1 MKTIFRVAKTELKLL
16 FYSPIAWFLIIIFMV
31 QCGFVYLKGLDNIA
45 LTVEGGYKIPFSIIS
60 SIFSGGQG
68 VLSNVMGNLYL
79 YLPLLTM
86 GLISRET
93 SSGTIRLLY
102 SSPIRVRDIV
112 LGKFVAMVAM
122 SLVMV
127 GVVSIYIITSYFT
140 VNHPDTGLLL
150 SYVLGLFLLLC
161 AYSAIGIFMSSLT
174 TYQIVAAVCT
184 FVTFGILYNVSGL
197 WRGVPFLRDVTYF
210 LSVAGRTDWILAGLI
225 TSNGV
230 IYFLAIVFMFL
241 QLTIYKLKTGMETT
255 SAWVRVSRYSLIVI
269 VTIGIG
275 YLSSIPQLIVYFD
288 VTRGKNNTIKPDTQ
302 KIVKD
307 LGDEPLEVT
316 GYANILGGFIE
327 DGNPEAYQLNINR
340 WAPYVRFK
348 HNIRLKTVMY
358 YDTLNLGN
366 GIMKANPGKNLE
378 EIVKKMAETSD
389 MRLSQFKRP
398 EEIRRM
404 VDLSQEPNY
413 YIMQLKYKGRQT
425 FLRVFPDNDHWPSET
440 EISAALKRLLQAKIP
455 KILFVTGDLERN
467 INKMGDRDYRALA
480 NLKNFRNSLINQ
492 GFDVDTISLQTE
504 SIPKNISTLVLAD
517 PKTALSA
524 QVIVKLQQYID
535 DGGNL
540 LISGEPGKQAVLNPF
555 LKQFGVQLMDGAI
568 VQNSRD
574 LEPHLAAP
582 FLTGTGAKLY
592 PPLEAAHA
600 DSVVISMPM
609 ATALGIENS
618 GPYTIKPLLVTD
630 SRKSW
635 LKKDKFVTDS
645 AKVKFEAERGDVQ
658 KSFPLAVSLTRTTK
672 GKEQRIVV
680 AGDADFMSNIEQNR
694 FNMRTANFAFNT
706 GIFSWLSYGE
716 FPISSYRPAAKD
728 TTILIKKDQIKY
740 LRMAFLWVFPG
751 LLLALGTLILIRRK
765 RK

>member
-31 QCGFVYLKGLDNIA
+31 QCGVVYLKGLDNIA
-45 LTVEGGYKIPFSIIS
+45 VTIEGGYKIPFSVIG

-86 GLISRET
+86 GLISREM

-102 SSPIRVRDIV
+102 SSPIHVRDIV
-112 LGKFVAMVAM
+112 LGKFVAMVVM
-122 SLVMV
+122 SLIMV
-127 GVVSIYIITSYFT
+127 GILSIYIVTSYFT
-140 VNHPDTGLLL
+140 VNNPDTGVLMA
-150 SYVLGLFLLLC
+150 YMLGLFLLLC
-161 AYSAIGIFMSSLT
+161 AYSAIGIFMSCLT

-184 FVTFGILYNVSGL
+184 FVTFGVLYNVSGL

-230 IYFLAIVFMFL
+230 IYFLSIVFMFL

-255 SAWVRVSRYSLIVI
+255 STWVKVCRYSLIFI
-269 VTIGIG
+269 ITIGIG

-288 VTRGKNNTIKPDTQ
+288 VTREKTNTIKPDTQ
-302 KIVKD
+302 KIVEE

-316 GYANILGGFIE
+316 GYANILGGFME
-327 DGNPEAYQLNINR
+327 DGNPESYQLNINR

-348 HNIRLKTVMY
+348 HNIKLKTVMY

-366 GIMKANPGKNLE
+366 GIMKANPGKTLE
-378 EIVKKMAETSD
+378 EIVKKIAETGD

-398 EEIRRM
+398 EEIRKM

-413 YIMQLKYKGRQT
+413 YIMQLKYKGKQT
-425 FLRVFPDNDHWPSET
+425 FLRVYPDNEHWPSET
-440 EISAALKRLLQAKIP
+440 EISAAFKRLLQAKIP
-455 KILFVTGDLERN
+455 KILFVTGNLERN
-467 INKMGDRDYRALA
+467 INKMGDREYRALA
-480 NLKNFRNSLINQ
+480 NFKEFRNSLINQ
-492 GFDVDTISLQTE
+492 GFDVDTIRLQTE
-504 SIPKNISTLVLAD
+504 SIPDNISTLVLAD
-517 PKTALSA
+517 PKTTLSGVEMA
-524 QVIVKLQQYID
+524 KIQNYID
-535 DGGNL
+535 KGGNL
-540 LISGEPGKQAVLNPF
+540 LISGEPRKQAMLNP
-555 LKQFGVQLMDGAI
+555 LLSQFGVQLMAGAI
-568 VQNSRD
+568 VQTSRD

-582 FLTGTGAKLY
+582 FLTGTGANLY
-592 PPLEAAHA
+592 PPLKGAHT

-618 GPYTIKPLLVTD
+618 SPYTIKPLLVTD
-630 SRKSW
+630 PRKSW

-645 AKVKFEAERGDVQ
+645 AKVKFEPEKGDLQ
-658 KSFPLAVSLTRTTK
+658 KSFPIAVSLTRKTK

-680 AGDADFMSNIEQNR
+680 AGDADFMSNIELNR

-716 FPISSYRPAAKD
+716 FPISSYRPAPKD
-728 TTILIKKDQIKY
+728 TTLLIKREQVKY
-740 LRMAFLWVFPG
+740 FRIAFIWVLPG
-751 LLLALGTLILIRRK
+751 IMLAIGALILIRRK

>member
-16 FYSPIAWFLIIIFMV
+16 FYSPIAWFLIIIFMI
-31 QCGFVYLKGLDNIA
+31 QCGFVYLKGLDDVA
-45 LTVEGGYKIPFSIIS
+45 LTVDGGYKIPFSIIA
-60 SIFSGGQG
+60 SIFSGGRG

-112 LGKFVAMVAM
+112 LGKFAAMVVM
-122 SLVMV
+122 SMLMI
-127 GVVSIYIITSYFT
+127 GIVSIYIIASYFT
-140 VNHPDTGLLL
+140 VSNPDTGLLL
-150 SYVLGLFLLLC
+150 SCVLGLFLLLC
-161 AYSAIGIFMSSLT
+161 AYSAIGIFMSCLT

-197 WRGVPFLRDVTYF
+197 WSGVPFVRDVTYF
-210 LSVAGRTDWILAGLI
+210 LSVAGRTDWMLAGLI
-225 TSNGV
+225 TSNGIV
-230 IYFLAIVFMFL
+230 YFLAIVFMFL
-241 QLTIYKLKTGMETT
+241 QLTIFKLKTGMETMST
-255 SAWVRVSRYSLIVI
+255 LKKAMGYSMIVLI
-269 VTIGIG
+269 TLAIG
-275 YLSSIPQLIVYFD
+275 YISSIPQLIVYFD
-288 VTRGKNNTIKPDTQ
+288 VTRDKNNTIKPDTQ
-302 KIVKD
+302 KIVED

-316 GYANILGGFIE
+316 GYANLFGGFME
-327 DGNPEAYQLNINR
+327 DAKPESYQLNINR

-348 HNIRLKTVMY
+348 HNIRLKTVLY
-358 YDTLNLGN
+358 YDTLGV
-366 GIMKANPGKNLE
+366 GEGMKKANPGKTLAE
-378 EIVKKMAETSD
+378 VAAKSAKTAEIS
-389 MRLSQFKRP
+389 LSQFKRP
-398 EEIRRM
+398 EEIRKM

-440 EISAALKRLLQAKIP
+440 EISAALKRLLLAKIP
-455 KILFVTGDLERN
+455 KILFVTGNLERN
-467 INKMGDRDYRALA
+467 INKMGDREYRALA

-492 GFDVDTISLQTE
+492 GFDVDTISLQSE
-504 SIPKNISTLVLAD
+504 SIPKNTSALVLAD
-517 PKTALSA
+517 PKTELDDVETA
-524 QVIVKLQQYID
+524 KLQQFID
-535 DGGNL
+535 NGGNL
-540 LISGEPGKQAVLNPF
+540 LISGEPGKQAMLNPL
-555 LKQFGVQLMDGAI
+555 LKQFGVQLMAGAI
-568 VQNSRD
+568 VQASRD

-592 PPLEAAHA
+592 PPLVAAHY
-600 DSVVISMPM
+600 DSVVVSMPM

-618 GPYTIKPLLVTD
+618 SGYIIKPLLVTD
-630 SRKSW
+630 ERRSW

-645 AKVKFEAERGDVQ
+645 AKVKFEPERGDLQ
-658 KSFPLAVSLTRTTK
+658 KSFPLAVSLARNTK

-680 AGDADFMSNIEQNR
+680 VGDADFMSNIELNR

-716 FPISSYRPAAKD
+716 FPISSYRPSAKD
-728 TTILIKKDQIKY
+728 TTLLIKRDQIKY
-740 LRMAFLWVFPG
+740 LRIAFLWVFPG
-751 LLLALGTLILIRRK
+751 MMVAIGTLILIRRK

>member
-31 QCGFVYLKGLDNIA
+31 QCGFVYLKEVDDIA
-45 LTVEGGYKIPFSIIS
+45 VTLEGGYKIPFSVIT

-122 SLVMV
+122 SLIMV
-127 GVVSIYIITSYFT
+127 GIVSIYIVTSYFT
-140 VNHPDTGLLL
+140 VNNPDTGLLL
-150 SYVLGLFLLLC
+150 AYLLGLFLLLC
-161 AYSAIGIFMSSLT
+161 AYSAIGIFMSCLT

-255 SAWVRVSRYSLIVI
+255 STWVKVSRYSLIVI
-269 VTIGIG
+269 ITIGIG
-275 YLSSIPQLIVYFD
+275 YVSSIPQLIVYFD
-288 VTRGKNNTIKPDTQ
+288 VTREKTNTIKPETQ
-302 KIVKD
+302 KIVKE
-307 LGDEPLEVT
+307 LGDEPLEVI
-316 GYANILGGFIE
+316 GYANILGGSME
-327 DGNPEAYQLNINR
+327 DGNPESYQLNINR

-366 GIMKANPGKNLE
+366 GIMKAYPGKTLE
-378 EIVKKMAETSD
+378 EIIKKIAETGD

-398 EEIRRM
+398 EEIRKM
-404 VDLSQEPNY
+404 VDLSQEPTH

-425 FLRVFPDNDHWPSET
+425 FLRVYPDNEHWPSET
-440 EISAALKRLLQAKIP
+440 EISAALKRLLLAKIP
-455 KILFVTGDLERN
+455 KILFVTGNLERN
-467 INKMGDRDYRALA
+467 INKMGDREYRALA

-504 SIPKNISTLVLAD
+504 SIPENISALVLAD
-517 PKTALSA
+517 PKTTLSD
-524 QVIVKLQQYID
+524 VEMVKIQHHID
-535 DGGNL
+535 KGGNL
-540 LISGEPGKQAVLNPF
+540 LISGEPGKQDMLNPI
-555 LKQFGVQLMDGAI
+555 LSQFGVQLMAGAI
-568 VQNSRD
+568 VQTSRD

-582 FLTGTGAKLY
+582 YLTGTGARLY
-592 PPLEAAHA
+592 PPLEPAHH
-600 DSVVISMPM
+600 DSVVVSMPM
-609 ATALGIENS
+609 ATALGIENYS
-618 GPYTIKPLLVTD
+618 AYIIKPLLVTD

-635 LKKDKFVTDS
+635 LKKDKFITDS
-645 AKVKFEAERGDVQ
+645 AEVKFEPERGDLQ
-658 KSFPLAVSLTRTTK
+658 KSFPLAVSLTRNTN
-672 GKEQRIVV
+672 GKEQRIIVV
-680 AGDADFMSNIEQNR
+680 GDADFMSNIELNR
-694 FNMRTANFAFNT
+694 FNMKTANFAFNT

-716 FPISSYRPAAKD
+716 FPISSYRPAPKD
-728 TTILIKKDQIKY
+728 TTLLIKREQIKY
-740 LRMAFLWVFPG
+740 LRIAFLWVFPG
-751 LLLALGTLILIRRK
+751 IMLAIGALILIRRK

>member
-1 MKTIFRVAKTELKLL
+1 MKTILRVAKTELKLL

-31 QCGFVYLKGLDNIA
+31 QCGFVYLKGLDDIA
-45 LTVEGGYKIPFSIIS
+45 MTIEGGYKIPFSVIA
-60 SIFSGGQG
+60 SIFSGGRG

-86 GLISRET
+86 GLISREM

-102 SSPIRVRDIV
+102 SAPIRVRDIV

-122 SLVMV
+122 SLIMV
-127 GVVSIYIITSYFT
+127 GIVSIYIITSCFT
-140 VNHPDTGLLL
+140 VNNPDIGLLL

-161 AYSAIGIFMSSLT
+161 AYSAIGIFMSCLT

-197 WRGVPFLRDVTYF
+197 WNGIPFLRDVTYF

-230 IYFLAIVFMFL
+230 IYFLAIVFLFL
-241 QLTIYKLKTGMETT
+241 SLTVYKLKSGMETT
-255 SAWVRVSRYSLIVI
+255 STLVKISRYSLIVV
-269 VTIGIG
+269 VTLAIGCV
-275 YLSSIPQLIVYFD
+275 SAIPQLIIYFD
-288 VTRGKNNTIKPDTQ
+288 VTRDKTNTIKPDTQ
-302 KIVKD
+302 KILEE

-316 GYANILGGFIE
+316 GYGNLFGGFME
-327 DGNPEAYQLNINR
+327 DAKPESYQLNINR

-348 HNIRLKTVMY
+348 HNIKLKTVLY
-358 YDTLNLGN
+358 YDTLNMGDA
-366 GIMKANPGKNLE
+366 IKKANPGKTLE
-378 EIVKKMAETSD
+378 EVAKKSAEAAD
-389 MRLSQFKRP
+389 IGLKHFKRP
-398 EEIRRM
+398 EEIRKEI
-404 VDLSQEPNY
+404 DLSAEPNY

-440 EISAALKRLLQAKIP
+440 EISAALKRLMLAKIP
-455 KILFVTGDLERN
+455 KILFVTGNLERN
-467 INKMGDRDYRALA
+467 INKMGDREYRGLA

-492 GFDVDTISLQTE
+492 GFDVDTISLITE
-504 SIPKNISTLVLAD
+504 SIPQHIAALVLAD
-517 PKTALSA
+517 PKTLLSSTETA
-524 QVIVKLQQYID
+524 KIQQYID
-535 DGGNL
+535 HGGNL
-540 LISGEPGKQAVLNPF
+540 LISGEPGKQMVLNP
-555 LKQFGVQLMDGAI
+555 LLSQFGVQLMEGAI
-568 VQNSRD
+568 VQKSKD

-592 PPLEAAHA
+592 PPLEGAHA

-609 ATALGIENS
+609 ATALGIDS
-618 GPYTIKPLLVTD
+618 SSAYVIKPLLVND
-630 SRKSW
+630 PRKSW

-645 AKVKFEAERGDVQ
+645 AKVKFEPERGDLQ
-658 KSFPLAVSLTRTTK
+658 KAFPLAVSLTRK
-672 GKEQRIVV
+672 INGKEQRIIVV
-680 AGDADFMSNIEQNR
+680 GDADFMSNIELNR

-728 TTILIKKDQIKY
+728 TTLSIKRDQIKY
-740 LRMAFLWVFPG
+740 FRIAFIWVIPG
-751 LLLALGTLILIRRK
+751 IMLALGTLILIRRK

>member
-31 QCGFVYLKGLDNIA
+31 QCGFVYLKGLDDVAMTI
-45 LTVEGGYKIPFSIIS
+45 EGGYKIPFSIIA
-60 SIFSGGQG
+60 SIFSGGRG

-112 LGKFVAMVAM
+112 LGKFAAMVTM
-122 SLVMV
+122 SFIMV
-127 GVVSIYIITSYFT
+127 GIVCIYIITSYFT
-140 VNHPDTGLLL
+140 VDNPDTGLLL
-150 SYVLGLFLLLC
+150 SYILGLFLLLC
-161 AYSAIGIFMSSLT
+161 AYSAIGIFMSCLT

-197 WRGVPFLRDVTYF
+197 WKGVPFLRDVTYF

-225 TSNGV
+225 TSNGI
-230 IYFLAIVFMFL
+230 IYFIAIVFMFL

-255 SAWVRVSRYSLIVI
+255 STWVKVSRYSLIVI
-269 VTIGIG
+269 VTIAIG
-275 YLSSIPQLIVYFD
+275 YISSIPQLIVYYD
-288 VTRGKNNTIKPDTQ
+288 VTRGEVNTIQSNTQ

-307 LGDEPLEVT
+307 LGDEPLEIT
-316 GYANILGGFIE
+316 GYANILGQFME
-327 DGNPEAYQLNINR
+327 DGNPESYQLNINR

-348 HNIRLKTVMY
+348 HNIKLRTVMY
-358 YDTLNLGN
+358 YDTLNMGN
-366 GIMKANPGKNLE
+366 GIMKANPGKSLE
-378 EIVKKMAETSD
+378 EIVKKMAEAGD

-398 EEIRRM
+398 EEIRSM

-413 YIMQLKYKGRQT
+413 YIMQLKYKGRKT

-440 EISAALKRLLQAKIP
+440 EISAALKRLLLAKIP
-455 KILFVTGDLERN
+455 KVLFVTGDLERN
-467 INKMGDRDYRALA
+467 INKMGDREYRGLA
-480 NLKNFRNSLINQ
+480 NLKSFRNSLLNQ
-492 GFDVDTISLQTE
+492 GFDVDTISLRTE
-504 SIPKNISTLVLAD
+504 LIPKNISALVLAD
-517 PKTALSA
+517 PKTALSGL
-524 QVIVKLQQYID
+524 VTGKLQQYID

-540 LISGEPGKQAVLNPF
+540 LISGEPGKQSVLNPL
-555 LKQFGVQLMDGAI
+555 LKQFGIQLMKGAI
-568 VQNSRD
+568 VQTSRD

-582 FLTGTGAKLY
+582 FLTGAGAKLY
-592 PPLEAAHA
+592 PPLVLAHS

-609 ATALGIENS
+609 ATALGIGDS
-618 GPYTIKPLLVTD
+618 GQYTIKPLLVTD
-630 SRKSW
+630 QSKSW

-645 AKVKFEAERGDVQ
+645 AKVKFEPEKGDVQ
-658 KSFPLAVSLTRTTK
+658 KSFPLAVSLTRKTH

-680 AGDADFMSNIEQNR
+680 TGDADFMSNIELNR
-694 FNMRTANFAFNT
+694 FNMGTANFAFNT

-716 FPISSYRPAAKD
+716 FPISSYRPAPKD
-728 TTILIKKDQIKY
+728 NTLLIKRDQIKY
-740 LRMAFLWVFPG
+740 FRITFLWVLPG
-751 LLLALGTLILIRRK
+751 IMLAIGALILIRRK